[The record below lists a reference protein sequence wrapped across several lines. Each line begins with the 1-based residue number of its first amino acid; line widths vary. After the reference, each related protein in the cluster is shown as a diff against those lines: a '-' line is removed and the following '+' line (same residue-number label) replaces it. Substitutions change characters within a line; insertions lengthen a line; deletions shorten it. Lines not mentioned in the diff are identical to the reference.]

1 MGFINTIIIEYLF
14 TYLMSVGE
22 ISALREELSEW
33 VGSLENTEMLELLRS
48 IKYSSIEKG
57 DWWDT
62 LSDKEK
68 ENIEAGL
75 KDLYNNHTLTSKQF
89 WQRLAD

>member
-1 MGFINTIIIEYLF
+1 
-14 TYLMSVGE
+14 MSVGE

-48 IKYSSIEKG
+48 IKCSSIEKG

-62 LSDKEK
+62 LSNKEK
-68 ENIEAGL
+68 ENIKAGL
-75 KDLYNNHTLTSKQF
+75 NDLYNNHTLSSKQF
-89 WQRLAD
+89 WQGLAD